1 MVNSCFL
8 ISSNVINGGEFLHPS
23 RSETAVMLHDKREND
38 DLQSFPTFIQFDAE
52 QRGENESSNLY
63 VFFVNIHSLCKR
75 RGTVSLLFGGM
86 GVVLCL
92 RDKKNN
98 KTEEI
103 PSDVESH
110 SSPAE

>member
-1 MVNSCFL
+1 M
-8 ISSNVINGGEFLHPS
+8 
-23 RSETAVMLHDKREND
+23 MLHDKREND